1 MRPSSNRPRKSL
13 NSMTLAYG
21 LTVMLFFILFFY
33 LIAKRF
39 EITIG
44 GGI

>member
-1 MRPSSNRPRKSL
+1 MRRSTNRPRKSL

-21 LTVMLFFILFFY
+21 LTVMLFFLIFFY

-39 EITIG
+39 EVIAW
-44 GGI
+44 